1 MFGKHILDLAPSQTN
16 NRNSEGSFITL
27 KNGNILFVY
36 TRYRGAG
43 HGDECTADLYG
54 MISADRKSVV

>member
-1 MFGKHILDLAPSQTN
+1 MFGKHILDLAPSRTN

-36 TRYRGAG
+36 TRY
-43 HGDECTADLYG
+43 
-54 MISADRKSVV
+54 